1 MNQQK
6 NLAKEKTINWS
17 IVDQG
22 KFDRINRIQ
31 LPQRSKTKLKCNW
44 DRKKHVYVNK
54 GSCWVKLP
62 NTDVLLEQGDSID
75 LQLGEAH
82 QFENTGLTHLELIEI
97 ERMVLPSE
105 LEIEALEESLEQS
118 RV

>member
-54 GSCWVKLP
+54 GS
-62 NTDVLLEQGDSID
+62 
-75 LQLGEAH
+75 
-82 QFENTGLTHLELIEI
+82 
-97 ERMVLPSE
+97 
-105 LEIEALEESLEQS
+105 
-118 RV
+118 